1 MNFFDFWGKKQ
12 IIRNNITN
20 IETIY
25 GGNENIGNAL
35 IMLNN
40 LIKKIIKKPITTK
53 DFSITIFLNF
63 YKDKIK
69 IDIKLSISKIKYH
82 IKHHEM
88 RLSILKEEIMN
99 NIPKYKSDSN
109 YLYIHIRSCDIFI
122 KSINP
127 NYSQP
132 PLCFYQ
138 K

>member
-1 MNFFDFWGKKQ
+1 MSQ
-12 IIRNNITN
+12 RTR
-20 IETIY
+20 
-25 GGNENIGNAL
+25 
-35 IMLNN
+35 
-40 LIKKIIKKPITTK
+40 KIIKKPITTK

-69 IDIKLSISKIKYH
+69 IVIKLSIITMFYFNYFNYYH

-109 YLYIHIRSCDIFI
+109 YLYIHIRSGDIFI

>member
-1 MNFFDFWGKKQ
+1 MQKYNMSQ
-12 IIRNNITN
+12 RTR
-20 IETIY
+20 
-25 GGNENIGNAL
+25 
-35 IMLNN
+35 
-40 LIKKIIKKPITTK
+40 KIIKKPITTK

-69 IDIKLSISKIKYH
+69 IDIKLSIITMLYFNYY

-109 YLYIHIRSCDIFI
+109 YLYIHIRSGNIFT